1 MEKLAEAFRSK
12 KEAKECYEKFDQTV
26 CVSEF
31 VKKDFSEVLNFQK
44 ACKVLYNKKAA
55 VVKQKLISL
64 VLTTAAQLANLTD
77 AELMLAG
84 RFYYVRVDIRFC
96 IQ

>member
-1 MEKLAEAFRSK
+1 
-12 KEAKECYEKFDQTV
+12 
-26 CVSEF
+26 
-31 VKKDFSEVLNFQK
+31 
-44 ACKVLYNKKAA
+44 